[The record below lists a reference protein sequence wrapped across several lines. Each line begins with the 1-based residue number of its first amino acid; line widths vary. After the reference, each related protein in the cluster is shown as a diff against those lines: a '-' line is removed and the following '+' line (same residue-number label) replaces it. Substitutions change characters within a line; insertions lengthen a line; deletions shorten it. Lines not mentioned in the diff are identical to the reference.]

1 MIDQI
6 TVFLEN
12 TEGRLA
18 SMCRTL
24 ADANVNMSALSI
36 ADTTDFGVVRI
47 IADKPDV
54 AVKALTDND
63 YRAAITSVAAISVP
77 NEPGGLAKLLE
88 TLDSVKL
95 NIEYGYCFSID
106 GKSAIDVLKF
116 RNPEAASEATDALQ
130 EAGFKTLSQ
139 ADLA

>member
-18 SMCRTL
+18 AMCRTL
-24 ADANVNMSALSI
+24 ADAGVNMSALSI

-47 IADKPDV
+47 IADDPEK
-54 AVKALTDND
+54 AVQALTAKD
-63 YRAAITSVAAISVP
+63 YRAAITSVAAIAVP

-88 TLDSVKL
+88 TLDSAKL

-106 GKSAIDVLKF
+106 GDNAVDVLKF
-116 RNPEAASEATDALQ
+116 RSGEAASEATDLL
-130 EAGFKTLSQ
+130 EESGFKVLSQ